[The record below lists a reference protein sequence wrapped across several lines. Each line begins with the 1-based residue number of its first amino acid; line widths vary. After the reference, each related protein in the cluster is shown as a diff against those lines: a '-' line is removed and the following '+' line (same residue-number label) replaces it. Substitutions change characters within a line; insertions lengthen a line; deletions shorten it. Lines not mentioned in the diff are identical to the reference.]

1 MGQRRYP
8 IMSLLVALKL
18 GRVSNLPTVW
28 SNTVAAIVLTGGT
41 VTSAAAPTLL
51 AAMTLFYLGGMYLN
65 DAFDADIDARERPE
79 RPIPAGQIARTTVFC
94 VGFFLLSGG
103 LALLC
108 LAAYQSPEH
117 TGVWPGASGVILAG
131 AIVFYNWHHKGN
143 VLSPVV
149 MGLCRLLIYV
159 SVGLCFAVVLPLA
172 LLLGAVSLFSYLI
185 GLTYVAKQEN
195 LGEVKNL
202 WPMLFLAAPI
212 VYGGV
217 LGSEAWS
224 TMAYVVIFVVA
235 IGAALWL
242 VRRRQPGDIPR
253 AVVTLIAGMS
263 LLDAILISGA
273 GAPGLALVAVL
284 GFALTLGLQ
293 RVVSGT

>member
-1 MGQRRYP
+1 
-8 IMSLLVALKL
+8 MSLLVALKL

-28 SNTVAAIVLTGGT
+28 TNTVAAIVLAGAG
-41 VTSAAAPTLL
+41 VTSAATPALL
-51 AAMTLFYLGGMYLN
+51 VSMTLFYLGGMYLN

-79 RPIPAGQIARTTVFC
+79 RPIPAGDIARSSVFC
-94 VGFFLLSGG
+94 VGFVLLAGG

-117 TGVWPGASGVILAG
+117 TGVWPGVSGVILAG
-131 AIVFYNWHHKGN
+131 AIIFYNWHHKGN

-159 SVGLCFAVVLPLA
+159 SVGFCFAVVLPLP
-172 LLLGAVSLFSYLI
+172 LLIGAILLFSYLI

-202 WPMLFLAAPI
+202 WPLLFLAAPVI
-212 VYGGV
+212 YGGV
-217 LGSEAWS
+217 LSSEAWP
-224 TMAYVVIFVVA
+224 TFGYWVIFVVA
-235 IGAALWL
+235 IVAALWL
-242 VRRRQPGDIPR
+242 VRRRQSGDIPR

-263 LLDAILISGA
+263 LLDAILISGV
-273 GAPGLALVAVL
+273 GEPGLALVAVL

>member
-1 MGQRRYP
+1 
-8 IMSLLVALKL
+8 MSPLVALKL

-28 SNTVAAIVLTGGT
+28 TNTVAAIVLAGAA
-41 VTSAAAPTLL
+41 VTSAATAALL
-51 AAMTLFYLGGMYLN
+51 ASMTLFYLGGMYLN

-79 RPIPAGQIARTTVFC
+79 RPIPAGEIARTTVFF
-94 VGFFLLSGG
+94 VGFFLLTGG

-117 TGVWPGASGVILAG
+117 TGAWPGVSGVILAG
-131 AIVFYNWHHKGN
+131 TIAFYNWHHKGN

-159 SVGLCFAVVLPLA
+159 SVGFCFAVVLPPP
-172 LLLGAVSLFSYLI
+172 LLIGAILLFSYLI

-202 WPMLFLAAPI
+202 WPLLFLAAPVI
-212 VYGGV
+212 YGGV
-217 LGSEAWS
+217 LSSEAWP
-224 TMAYVVIFVVA
+224 TFAYWVIFVVA
-235 IGAALWL
+235 IVAALWL
-242 VRRRQPGDIPR
+242 VRRRQSGDIPR

-273 GAPGLALVAVL
+273 GEPGLALVAVL
-284 GFALTLGLQ
+284 GFALTLALQ

>member
-1 MGQRRYP
+1 
-8 IMSLLVALKL
+8 
-18 GRVSNLPTVW
+18 
-28 SNTVAAIVLTGGT
+28 
-41 VTSAAAPTLL
+41 
-51 AAMTLFYLGGMYLN
+51 MTLFYLGGMYLN

-79 RPIPAGQIARTTVFC
+79 RPIPAGEIARSTVFC
-94 VGFFLLSGG
+94 VGFVLLTGG

-117 TGVWPGASGVILAG
+117 TGVWPGVSGVILAG

-159 SVGLCFAVVLPLA
+159 SVGFCFAVVLPLP
-172 LLLGAVSLFSYLI
+172 LLIGAILLFSYLI

-202 WPMLFLAAPI
+202 WPLLFLAAPVI
-212 VYGGV
+212 YGGV
-217 LGSEAWS
+217 LSSEAWP
-224 TMAYVVIFVVA
+224 TFAYWVIFVVA
-235 IGAALWL
+235 IVAALWL
-242 VRRRQPGDIPR
+242 VRRRQSGDIPR

-263 LLDAILISGA
+263 LLDAILISGV
-273 GAPGLALVAVL
+273 GEPCLALVAVL

>member
-1 MGQRRYP
+1 
-8 IMSLLVALKL
+8 MSPLVALKL

-28 SNTVAAIVLTGGT
+28 TNTVAAIVLAGAA
-41 VTSAAAPTLL
+41 VTSTATPALL

-79 RPIPAGQIARTTVFC
+79 RPIPAGDIARTTVFI
-94 VGFFLLSGG
+94 VGYFLLAAG

-108 LAAYQSPEH
+108 LAAFQSPEH
-117 TGVWPGASGVILAG
+117 TGVWPGVSGVILTG

-159 SVGLCFAVVLPLA
+159 SVGFCFAVVLPLP
-172 LLLGAVSLFSYLI
+172 LLIGAVLLFSYLI

-202 WPMLFLAAPI
+202 WPMLFLAAPVI
-212 VYGGV
+212 YGGV
-217 LGSEAWS
+217 LSSEAWP
-224 TMAYVVIFVVA
+224 TLAYWVIFVVA
-235 IGAALWL
+235 MVAALWL
-242 VRRRQPGDIPR
+242 VRRRQSGDIPR
-253 AVVTLIAGMS
+253 AVVSLIAGMS

-273 GAPGLALVAVL
+273 GEPGIALFAVL

>member
-1 MGQRRYP
+1 
-8 IMSLLVALKL
+8 MSLLVAFKL

-28 SNTVAAIVLTGGT
+28 TNTVAAIVLAGAG
-41 VTSAAAPTLL
+41 VTSAATPALL
-51 AAMTLFYLGGMYLN
+51 VSMTLFYLGGMYLN

-79 RPIPAGQIARTTVFC
+79 RPIPAGDIARSSVFC
-94 VGFFLLSGG
+94 VGFVLLTGG

-117 TGVWPGASGVILAG
+117 TGVWPGVSGVILAG
-131 AIVFYNWHHKGN
+131 AIIFYNWHHKGN

-159 SVGLCFAVVLPLA
+159 SVGFCFAVVLPLP
-172 LLLGAVSLFSYLI
+172 LLIGAILLFSYLI

-202 WPMLFLAAPI
+202 WPLLFLAAPVI
-212 VYGGV
+212 YGGV
-217 LGSEAWS
+217 LSSEAWP
-224 TMAYVVIFVVA
+224 TFAYWAIFVVA
-235 IGAALWL
+235 IVAALWL

-263 LLDAILISGA
+263 LLDAILISGV
-273 GAPGLALVAVL
+273 GEPGLALVAVL

-293 RVVSGT
+293 RLVSGT

>member
-1 MGQRRYP
+1 
-8 IMSLLVALKL
+8 MSPLVALKL

-28 SNTVAAIVLTGGT
+28 TNTVAAIVLAGAG
-41 VTSAAAPTLL
+41 VSSAATPALL
-51 AAMTLFYLGGMYLN
+51 ISMTLFYLGGMYLN

-79 RPIPAGQIARTTVFC
+79 RPIPAGEIARSTVFC
-94 VGFFLLSGG
+94 VGFVLLTGG

-117 TGVWPGASGVILAG
+117 TGVWPGVSGVILAG
-131 AIVFYNWHHKGN
+131 AIIFYNWHHKGN
-143 VLSPVV
+143 MLSPVV

-159 SVGLCFAVVLPLA
+159 SVGFCFAVVLPLP
-172 LLLGAVSLFSYLI
+172 LLIGAILLFSYLI

-202 WPMLFLAAPI
+202 WPLLFLAAPVI
-212 VYGGV
+212 YGGV
-217 LGSEAWS
+217 LSSEAWP
-224 TMAYVVIFVVA
+224 TFAYWVIFVVA
-235 IGAALWL
+235 IVAALWL
-242 VRRRQPGDIPR
+242 VRRRQSGDIPR

-263 LLDAILISGA
+263 LLDAILISGV
-273 GAPGLALVAVL
+273 GESGLALVAVL
-284 GFALTLGLQ
+284 GFALTLALQ

>member
-1 MGQRRYP
+1 
-8 IMSLLVALKL
+8 MSPLVVLKL

-28 SNTVAAIVLTGGT
+28 TNTVAAIVLAGAE
-41 VTSAAAPTLL
+41 VTSAAAPALL
-51 AAMTLFYLGGMYLN
+51 ASMTLFYLGGMYLN

-79 RPIPAGQIARTTVFC
+79 RPIPAGEIARRTVFC
-94 VGFFLLSGG
+94 IGFFLLTGG

-117 TGVWPGASGVILAG
+117 TGVWPGVSGVILAVTI
-131 AIVFYNWHHKGN
+131 AFYNWHHKGN

-159 SVGLCFAVVLPLA
+159 SVGFCFAVVLPLP
-172 LLLGAVSLFSYLI
+172 LLIGAILLFSYLI

-202 WPMLFLAAPI
+202 WPLLFLAAPVI
-212 VYGGV
+212 YGGV
-217 LGSEAWS
+217 LSSEAWP
-224 TMAYVVIFVVA
+224 TFAYWVIFVVA
-235 IGAALWL
+235 IVAALWL
-242 VRRRQPGDIPR
+242 VRRRQAGDIPR

-273 GAPGLALVAVL
+273 GEPGLALVAVL
-284 GFALTLGLQ
+284 GFAMTLALQ

>member
-1 MGQRRYP
+1 
-8 IMSLLVALKL
+8 MSPLVALKL

-28 SNTVAAIVLTGGT
+28 TNTVAAIVLAGAG
-41 VTSAAAPTLL
+41 VTSAATPALL
-51 AAMTLFYLGGMYLN
+51 VSMTLFYLGGMYLN

-79 RPIPAGQIARTTVFC
+79 RPIPAGEIARSTVFC
-94 VGFFLLSGG
+94 VGFVLLTGG

-117 TGVWPGASGVILAG
+117 TGVWPGVSGVILAG
-131 AIVFYNWHHKGN
+131 AIIFYNWHHKGN
-143 VLSPVV
+143 MLSPVV

-159 SVGLCFAVVLPLA
+159 SVGFCFAVVLPLP
-172 LLLGAVSLFSYLI
+172 LLIGAILLFSYLI

-202 WPMLFLAAPI
+202 WPLLFLAAPVI
-212 VYGGV
+212 YGGV
-217 LGSEAWS
+217 LSSEAWP
-224 TMAYVVIFVVA
+224 TFAYWVIFVVA
-235 IGAALWL
+235 IVAALWL
-242 VRRRQPGDIPR
+242 VRRRQSGDIPR

-263 LLDAILISGA
+263 LLDAILISGV
-273 GAPGLALVAVL
+273 GEPGLALVAVL

>member
-1 MGQRRYP
+1 
-8 IMSLLVALKL
+8 MSLLVALKL

-28 SNTVAAIVLTGGT
+28 TNTVAAIVLAGAG
-41 VTSAAAPTLL
+41 VTSAATPALL
-51 AAMTLFYLGGMYLN
+51 VSMTLFYLGGMYLN

-79 RPIPAGQIARTTVFC
+79 RPIPAGDIARSSVFC
-94 VGFFLLSGG
+94 AGFVLLAGG

-117 TGVWPGASGVILAG
+117 TGVWPGVSGVILAG
-131 AIVFYNWHHKGN
+131 AIMFYNWHHKGN

-159 SVGLCFAVVLPLA
+159 SVGFCFAVVLPLP
-172 LLLGAVSLFSYLI
+172 LLIGAILLFSYLI

-202 WPMLFLAAPI
+202 WPLLFLAAPVI
-212 VYGGV
+212 YGGV
-217 LGSEAWS
+217 LSSEAWP
-224 TMAYVVIFVVA
+224 TFAYWAIFVVA
-235 IGAALWL
+235 IVAALWL

-263 LLDAILISGA
+263 LLDAILISGV
-273 GAPGLALVAVL
+273 GEPGLALVAVL

>member
-1 MGQRRYP
+1 
-8 IMSLLVALKL
+8 MSPLVALKL

-28 SNTVAAIVLTGGT
+28 TNTVAAIVLAGAA
-41 VTSAAAPTLL
+41 VTSTATPALL

-79 RPIPAGQIARTTVFC
+79 RPIPAGDIARTTVFI
-94 VGFFLLSGG
+94 VGFFLLAAG

-108 LAAYQSPEH
+108 LAAFQSPEH
-117 TGVWPGASGVILAG
+117 TGIWPGVSGVILTG

-159 SVGLCFAVVLPLA
+159 SVGFCFAVVLPLP
-172 LLLGAVSLFSYLI
+172 LLIGAVLLFSYLI

-202 WPMLFLAAPI
+202 WPMLFLAAPVI
-212 VYGGV
+212 YGAV
-217 LGSEAWS
+217 LGSEAWP
-224 TMAYVVIFVVA
+224 TLGYWVIFVVA
-235 IGAALWL
+235 MVAALWL
-242 VRRRQPGDIPR
+242 VRRRQSGDIPR
-253 AVVTLIAGMS
+253 AVVSLIAGMS

-273 GAPGLALVAVL
+273 GEPGLALLAVL

>member
-1 MGQRRYP
+1 MVLAG
-8 IMSLLVALKL
+8 
-18 GRVSNLPTVW
+18 
-28 SNTVAAIVLTGGT
+28 AA
-41 VTSAAAPTLL
+41 VTSTATPALL

-79 RPIPAGQIARTTVFC
+79 RPIPAGDIARTTVFV
-94 VGFFLLSGG
+94 VGFFLLAAG

-108 LAAYQSPEH
+108 LAAFQSPER
-117 TGVWPGASGVILAG
+117 TGVWPGVSGVILTG

-159 SVGLCFAVVLPLA
+159 SVGFCFAVVLPLP
-172 LLLGAVSLFSYLI
+172 LLIGAVLLFSYLI

-202 WPMLFLAAPI
+202 WPMLFLAVPVI
-212 VYGGV
+212 YGGV
-217 LGSEAWS
+217 LSSEAWP
-224 TMAYVVIFVVA
+224 TLAYWVIFVVA
-235 IGAALWL
+235 IVAALWL
-242 VRRRQPGDIPR
+242 VRRRQSGDIPR
-253 AVVTLIAGMS
+253 AVVSLIAGMS

-273 GAPGLALVAVL
+273 GEPGLALFAVL

>member
-1 MGQRRYP
+1 
-8 IMSLLVALKL
+8 MSLLVAFKL

-28 SNTVAAIVLTGGT
+28 TNTVAAIVLAGAG
-41 VTSAAAPTLL
+41 VTSAATPALL
-51 AAMTLFYLGGMYLN
+51 ISMTLFYLGGMYLN

-79 RPIPAGQIARTTVFC
+79 RPIPAGDIARSSVFC
-94 VGFFLLSGG
+94 VGFFLLTGG

-117 TGVWPGASGVILAG
+117 TGVWPGVSGVILAG
-131 AIVFYNWHHKGN
+131 AIMFYNWHHKGN

-159 SVGLCFAVVLPLA
+159 SVGFCFAVVLPLP
-172 LLLGAVSLFSYLI
+172 LLIGAILLFSYLI

-202 WPMLFLAAPI
+202 WPLLFLAAPVI
-212 VYGGV
+212 YGGV
-217 LGSEAWS
+217 LSSEAWP
-224 TMAYVVIFVVA
+224 TFAYWVIFVVA
-235 IGAALWL
+235 IVAALWL
-242 VRRRQPGDIPR
+242 VRRRQSGDIPR

-263 LLDAILISGA
+263 LLDAILISGV
-273 GAPGLALVAVL
+273 GEPGLALVAVL
-284 GFALTLGLQ
+284 GFALTLALQ

>member
-1 MGQRRYP
+1 
-8 IMSLLVALKL
+8 MSLLVALKL

-28 SNTVAAIVLTGGT
+28 TNTVAAMVLAGAA
-41 VTSAAAPTLL
+41 VTSPATPALL

-79 RPIPAGQIARTTVFC
+79 RPIPAGEISRTTVFLI
-94 VGFFLLSGG
+94 GFCFLTGG

-108 LAAYQSPEH
+108 LAAFQSPEH
-117 TGVWPGASGVILAG
+117 TGVWPGVSGVILAG

-159 SVGLCFAVVLPLA
+159 SVGFCFVIVLPVA
-172 LLLGAVSLFSYLI
+172 LLIGAVLLFSYLV

-202 WPMLFLAAPI
+202 WPLLFLAAPFI
-212 VYGGV
+212 YGGV
-217 LGSEAWS
+217 LASETWP
-224 TMAYVVIFVVA
+224 TFGYWIIFGVA
-235 IGAALWL
+235 IVAALGL

-263 LLDAILISGA
+263 LFDAILISGA
-273 GAPGLALVAVL
+273 GEPGLALVAVL

>member
-1 MGQRRYP
+1 
-8 IMSLLVALKL
+8 MSPLVALKL

-28 SNTVAAIVLTGGT
+28 TNTVAAIVLAGAG
-41 VTSAAAPTLL
+41 VSSAATPALL
-51 AAMTLFYLGGMYLN
+51 ISMTLFYLGGMYLN

-79 RPIPAGQIARTTVFC
+79 RPIPAGEIARSTVFC
-94 VGFFLLSGG
+94 VGFVLLTGG

-117 TGVWPGASGVILAG
+117 TGVWPGVSGVILAG
-131 AIVFYNWHHKGN
+131 AIIFYNWHHKGN
-143 VLSPVV
+143 MLSPVV

-159 SVGLCFAVVLPLA
+159 SVGFCFAVVLPLP
-172 LLLGAVSLFSYLI
+172 LLIGAILLFSYLI

-202 WPMLFLAAPI
+202 WPLLFLAAPVI
-212 VYGGV
+212 YGGV
-217 LGSEAWS
+217 LSSEAWP
-224 TMAYVVIFVVA
+224 TFAYWVIFVVA
-235 IGAALWL
+235 IVAALWL
-242 VRRRQPGDIPR
+242 VRRRQSGDIPR

-263 LLDAILISGA
+263 LLDAILISGV
-273 GAPGLALVAVL
+273 GEPGLALVAVL